1 MSRTPLTT
9 AQVLALSPD
18 DASSKAAKG
27 LTSPNKWPSLGATE
41 EAVWGEC
48 QGSGSKPYQTQV
60 DVSDGGTTF
69 KCSCPSRK
77 FPCKHGLA
85 LLLLQAQDASRFT
98 AAQPTW
104 VTEWLNSRR
113 ERAEKKEA
121 KAAAV
126 VAAKEAQAA
135 DPVAAAK
142 AAEKEQKKE
151 HQRWK
156 QMQAGA
162 QELNLWL
169 NDLLR
174 QGLASLSAHD
184 ATCRQAQNMAARMVD
199 AKVPALGQKLTQAMS
214 LVGQGKDWPEQLLAE
229 LGSLQLLIDALMR
242 VHELP
247 TDVQAEVRQ
256 AAGWTIDKETV
267 LTEGE
272 AVTDVWQ
279 VMGVMTLE
287 RDNNNAQRLVE
298 RRVWARGLHSQRLA
312 LLLDFAFGGQGFT
325 QTWHTD
331 QRFEASLRFYP
342 GIASVRALLAS
353 EVQANT
359 VPLSTLNASSSTPI
373 SAWHEL
379 AARMSA
385 NPWSPSWPLQLEQA
399 CLLPPNGSEKAWR
412 IYTKDDQF
420 LPLALSEADGWQWL
434 GQTAGQAMTIF
445 GEWDGQRL
453 RPYTAWQGDVLC
465 SASTWSESN

>member
-1 MSRTPLTT
+1 MSRIPLT
-9 AQVLALSPD
+9 AGQVLGLSPD

-27 LTSPNKWPSLGATE
+27 LTSPNKWPSLGGNE

-60 DVSDGGTTF
+60 DVSNGGTTF

-98 AAQPTW
+98 APQPAW
-104 VTEWLNSRR
+104 VTEWLQSRR

-121 KAAAV
+121 KVAEV
-126 VAAKEAQAA
+126 IAAKEAQAA
-135 DPVAAAK
+135 DPVSAAK
-142 AAEKEQKKE
+142 ATEKEQKKE
-151 HQRWK
+151 QQRWK

-162 QELNLWL
+162 QELSLWL
-169 NDLLR
+169 NDVLR

-184 ATCRQAQNMAARMVD
+184 ATCDQAQNMAARMVD
-199 AKVPALGQKLTQAMS
+199 AKVPALGQRLTQAMA
-214 LVGQGKDWPEQLLAE
+214 LVGQSRNWPEQLLAE
-229 LGSLQLLIDALMR
+229 LGSLQLLVDAVMR
-242 VHELP
+242 IQDLP
-247 TDVQAEVRQ
+247 ANVQAEVRQ
-256 AAGWTIDKETV
+256 AAGWAIDKETV

-279 VMGVMTLE
+279 VLGVMTLE
-287 RDNNNAQRLVE
+287 RDNNSYQRLLE
-298 RRVWARGLHSQRLA
+298 RRVWMRGLHSQRLA
-312 LLLDFAFGGQGFT
+312 LLLDFSFGGQGFA
-325 QTWHTD
+325 QTWHTE
-331 QRFEASLRFYP
+331 QGVGVTLRFYP
-342 GIASVRALLAS
+342 GIAPVRALLAS

-359 VPLSTLNASSSTPI
+359 APSTTSSPPTTST
-373 SAWHEL
+373 AWHEL

-399 CLLPPNGSEKAWR
+399 RLLPPDDKQKVWR
-412 IYTKDDQF
+412 ICTKEEQ
-420 LPLALSEADGWQWL
+420 LVPLALAEADAWQWL
-434 GQTAGQAMTIF
+434 AQTTGQAMTVF

-453 RPYTAWQGDVLC
+453 HPYTAWSGDAQW
-465 SASTWSESN
+465 SASTWAESN

>member
-1 MSRTPLTT
+1 MSRTPFTA

-27 LTSPNKWPSLGATE
+27 LTSPNKWVSLGGND

-60 DVSDGGTTF
+60 DVANGGTTF

-98 AAQPTW
+98 ASQPAW

-121 KAAAV
+121 KVAAV
-126 VAAKEAQAA
+126 VAAKEAQAT
-135 DPVAAAK
+135 DPVAATK
-142 AAEKEQKKE
+142 ATEKELKKE

-162 QELNLWL
+162 QELGLWL
-169 NDLLR
+169 NDVLR
-174 QGLASLSAHD
+174 QGLASLSAND
-184 ATCRQAQNMAARMVD
+184 ATCAQASNMAARMVD
-199 AKVPALGQKLTQAMS
+199 AKVPALGQRLTQALS
-214 LVGQGKDWPEQLLAE
+214 LVGQGKHWPTQLLAE
-229 LGSLQLLIDALMR
+229 LGSLQLLIDA
-242 VHELP
+242 VIQIQDLP
-247 TDVQAEVRQ
+247 ADVQAEVRQ
-256 AAGWTIDKETV
+256 AAGWAIDKETV
-267 LTEGE
+267 LTEGD

-279 VMGVMTLE
+279 VQGVMTLE
-287 RDNNNAQRLVE
+287 RDNNSYQRLTE
-298 RRVWARGLHSQRLA
+298 RRVWLQGQHSQRWA

-325 QTWHTD
+325 EMWHTE
-331 QRFEASLRFYP
+331 QRFEATLRFYP

-353 EVQANT
+353 SLHAASGPVAAPPPQ
-359 VPLSTLNASSSTPI
+359 PNAQS
-373 SAWHEL
+373 WHDL
-379 AARMSA
+379 ASRMA
-385 NPWSPSWPLQLEQA
+385 ATPWSPSWPMRLDHV
-399 CLLPPNGSEKAWR
+399 LLIPPSEHQRTWSLWSA
-412 IYTKDDQF
+412 DAQV
-420 LPLALSEADGWQWL
+420 LPLALAEADSWQWMA
-434 GQTAGQAMTIF
+434 QTAGQAQTVF

-453 RPYTAWQGDVLC
+453 HPYTAWASDGQWQ
-465 SASTWSESN
+465 ASTWAQPD